1 LELRR
6 VWRLCK
12 RQYAAQAFSGLGA
25 KLYGGRWNEV
35 GLAMVYT
42 ADSLSLAALE
52 TFVHLDPELLPSDYV
67 AIAADLPGQLRLT
80 RIQIGDLPADWR
92 RYPAPDVLRRIG
104 SDWQAKPLYSP
115 FLQLSSRK
123 KKITCSTLNI
133 EISIGSCGMW
143 RCPFNSIRECGNR
156 VGGR

>member
-1 LELRR
+1 LRR

-25 KLYGGRWNEV
+25 KLYGGRWNEE
-35 GLAMVYT
+35 GLAVVYT

-52 TFVHLDPELLPSDYV
+52 TFVHLDPELLPADYL

-80 RIQIGDLPADWR
+80 RIQVGDLPADWR

-104 SDWQAKPLYSP
+104 SDWLRAGKTAVLAVPSVVVPQEENYLLNPEHRDFDRIVRHVAVP
-115 FLQLSSRK
+115 FQFDPR
-123 KKITCSTLNI
+123 
-133 EISIGSCGMW
+133 MW
-143 RCPFNSIRECGNR
+143 K
-156 VGGR
+156 